1 MKRIL
6 ALAAALALAT
16 AGVGWYLGW
25 FQVHTT
31 PESGGHRTVN
41 IDINTDKV
49 NKDLHKGEDEVIQQG
64 KEKLDEL
71 MEKNAKEVIG
81 QTLPPLPGATE
92 PGKLPAPALPGS
104 SAQSDD
110 PGPPPAPFSVPGSS
124 R

>member
-1 MKRIL
+1 MKRLL
-6 ALAAALALAT
+6 AFAAAAALIT

-25 FQVHTT
+25 FQVHTS

-49 NKDLHKGEDEVIQQG
+49 NKDLHKGEDEVIQKS
-64 KEKLDEL
+64 KEKIDEI

-92 PGKLPAPALPGS
+92 PPKAPVSGLPGAN
-104 SAQSDD
+104 AQSDD
-110 PGPPPAPFSVPGSS
+110 PGPPPVPFSVPVPP